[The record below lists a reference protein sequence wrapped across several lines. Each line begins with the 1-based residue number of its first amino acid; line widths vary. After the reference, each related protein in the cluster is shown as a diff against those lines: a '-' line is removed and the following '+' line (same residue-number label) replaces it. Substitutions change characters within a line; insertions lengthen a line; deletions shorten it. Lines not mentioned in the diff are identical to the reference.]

1 MWYHPL
7 LQDSTCKNSIFC
19 DRSNTAIKGYSIQLN
34 ISAYYNIV
42 TTRAEDGRYAEDT
55 GCQDLD
61 RYSEI
66 SDLDGLSE
74 CSEISGYWRYAS
86 ILVF

>member
-1 MWYHPL
+1 MWYYPL
-7 LQDSTCKNSIFC
+7 LQDSICKNSIFC
-19 DRSNTAIKGYSIQLN
+19 GRSNTAIKGCSIQLN
-34 ISAYYNIV
+34 ISAYCNIV
-42 TTRAEDGRYAEDT
+42 TIRAEDGRYVEDT

-74 CSEISGYWRYAS
+74 CSEISEHWRYAS